1 MTHASSV
8 HAGDLERLLE
18 TERRL
23 GERLRAARAEADEL
37 VAQAEAAAAAREA
50 ALAAELEAEE
60 RLADERL
67 EREHRERERAITDD
81 AQRQVDA
88 YERIPARRLSEIA
101 KIITH
106 RLLEEDGAP

>member
-23 GERLRAARAEADEL
+23 GERLRAARAEADAL
-37 VAQAEAAAAAREA
+37 VTQAQAAAVARDA
-50 ALAAELEAEE
+50 ALAGELESEE

-67 EREHRERERAITDD
+67 GREHSEREREIADD
-81 AQRQVDA
+81 AQRQIDA

-101 KIITH
+101 KH
-106 RLLEEDGAP
+106 LARRLLKEEGTA

>member
-8 HAGDLERLLE
+8 HTGDLQRLLE
-18 TERRL
+18 IERRL
-23 GERLRAARAEADEL
+23 GERLRAARAEAETF
-37 VAQAEAAAAAREA
+37 VVQAQTAVAAREA
-50 ALAAELEAEE
+50 ALAAALEAEE

-67 EREHRERERAITDD
+67 AREQRQREGEIADD

-101 KIITH
+101 KTLAR
-106 RLLEEDGAP
+106 RLVEEDGAP